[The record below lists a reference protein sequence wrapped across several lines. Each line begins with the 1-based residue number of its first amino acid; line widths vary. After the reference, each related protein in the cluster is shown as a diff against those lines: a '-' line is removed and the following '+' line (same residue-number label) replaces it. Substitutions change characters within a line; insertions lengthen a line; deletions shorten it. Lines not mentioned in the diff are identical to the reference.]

1 MTDTMERQNIRRPAE
16 PTGDSAV
23 DNALHSLKA
32 DMADMADMEDRLI
45 EHMDERFD
53 AVDNYLRAIKD
64 HLGIHE
70 GS

>member
-32 DMADMADMEDRLI
+32 DMADMEDRLI

-53 AVDNYLRAIKD
+53 AVDNDLRAIKD

>member
-32 DMADMADMEDRLI
+32 DMADMEDRLI

-53 AVDNYLRAIKD
+53 AVDNDLRAIKD
-64 HLGIHE
+64 HLGIQE